1 MILITGYSG
10 NTGSIVTE
18 KLLKYYE
25 SSDIVGIARKN
36 SGPNKQGI
44 YTEKVSLEDKS
55 SIERIMNKYEINSII
70 HIANI
75 KYSPMIMEIAQSFN
89 VEKVVLVHT
98 TGIYSKYREYS
109 KNYIE
114 IENSILNNESSI
126 NHIILRPTMIY
137 GNHRDYNL
145 HKLIKFI
152 NTYPLIPVFGKGEAL
167 LQPVYV
173 NDLADAI
180 VNALNSKDV
189 FQEQFIISGGSKIRY
204 IELLKLISRQ
214 LNKKVTF
221 FHLPLKLSTHIV
233 GIFNK
238 YLKVNIVS
246 VEQVNRLMEDKTY
259 PHDLAVKKLNYNPI
273 SIEEG
278 IRREIDDLKQKKIIK

>member
-44 YTEKVSLEDKS
+44 YTEKVNLEDKS